1 MEQRMRASL
10 NVVLVVVDTL
20 RADHLGC
27 YGYHRNTSP
36 NLDAL
41 ARESVVC
48 EQHIASAIPTH
59 PAFATLGS
67 GQYSVTHGIVAHG
80 GRVPLRNTVPWLPAL
95 LQKAG
100 YTTCAIDNLAPW
112 HQGVGGAYEYYI
124 DPASRRP
131 LSINCDNRDINNRA
145 LPWLEQNAE
154 EPFFLFIHYWD
165 PHTPYMPPRAYRRL
179 FYDRGKDPCDP
190 ANTSLEKLAR
200 HPLGKVWSETWLN
213 KLVRGKTVT
222 DAEYVEALYDS
233 EIRYCDEGI
242 ARVIE
247 TLDRLG
253 LLERTLLAVT
263 SDHGEM
269 MFRHG
274 IFFDHHGL
282 YEGTVHVPLIIHHP
296 DLRPGRVAQL
306 TAHVDLAPTIVALCG
321 LEAPKEMEGL
331 SLVSLLEG
339 TRDKP
344 VREFVVCQ
352 ECTWQM
358 KWGLRTLD
366 YKFILARQP
375 DFYGTP
381 ARELYDL
388 REDPREFRNVAEER
402 PDVARRCETTIENWV
417 AEKMRAKGL
426 TRDPLL
432 AHGLT
437 LGRQWQ
443 RRRARS

>member
-1 MEQRMRASL
+1 MESPL
-10 NVVLVVVDTL
+10 NVVLIVVDTL

-36 NLDAL
+36 NLDVL
-41 ARESVVC
+41 ARDSVVF
-48 EQHIASAIPTH
+48 EQHITSAIPTH

-67 GQYSVTHGIVAHG
+67 GQYSITHGIVAHG
-80 GRVPLRNTVPWLPAL
+80 GNIPLANTVPWLPTL

-112 HQGVGGAYEYYI
+112 HHGFGRGYEYYI
-124 DPASRRP
+124 NPASRRP
-131 LSINCDNRDINNRA
+131 LGINCDNRDINNRA
-145 LPWLEQNAE
+145 LPWLEQNRE

-179 FYDRGKDPCDP
+179 FYDREKDPCDP
-190 ANTSLEKLAR
+190 ANRSLESLAR
-200 HPLGKVWSETWLN
+200 HPLGKIWRENWLN

-222 DAEYVEALYDS
+222 DAEFVEALYDG

-242 ARVIE
+242 AQVIE
-247 TLDRLG
+247 ALDRLG
-253 LLERTLLAVT
+253 VADRTLLVVT

-282 YEGTVHVPLIIHHP
+282 YEGNLHVPLIIRHP
-296 DLRPGRVAQL
+296 AFRPGRVPHM
-306 TAHVDLAPTIVALCG
+306 TAHVDLAPTI
-321 LEAPKEMEGL
+321 LEACGVEVPGEMEGL
-331 SLVSLLEG
+331 SFLPFLEG
-339 TRDKP
+339 TRDVP
-344 VREFVVCQ
+344 LRDFVVCQ

-358 KWGLRTLD
+358 KWALRTLD

-381 ARELYDL
+381 PRELYEL
-388 REDPREFRNVAEER
+388 HEDPHEFHNLVEER
-402 PDVARRCETTIENWV
+402 PDIARACESTLEEWV
-417 AEKMRAKGL
+417 AGKMNARGL
-426 TRDPLL
+426 AEDPLV

-437 LGRQWQ
+437 LGREWQ
-443 RRRARS
+443 QVPPKAS

>member
-1 MEQRMRASL
+1 MKSSL
-10 NVVLVVVDTL
+10 NVVLIVVDTL

-36 NLDAL
+36 NLDVL
-41 ARESVVC
+41 GGRSVVC
-48 EQHIASAIPTH
+48 EQHITPAIPTH

-67 GQYSVTHGIVAHG
+67 GQYSITHGIVGHG
-80 GRVPLRNTVPWLPAL
+80 GKVPLKNTVPWLPAV

-112 HQGVGGAYEYYI
+112 HQGFGRGYEYYI
-124 DPASRRP
+124 NPASRRP
-131 LSINCDNRDINNRA
+131 LAINCDSRDINNRA
-145 LPWLEQNAE
+145 IPWLERNRE

-179 FYDRGKDPCDP
+179 FYDRAKDPCDP
-190 ANTSLEKLAR
+190 ANTSLDNLAR
-200 HPLGKVWSETWLN
+200 HPLGKIWRENWLN

-222 DAEYVEALYDS
+222 DAEYVEALYDA
-233 EIRYCDEGI
+233 EIRYCDEAI
-242 ARVIE
+242 AQVLE
-247 TLDRLG
+247 TLDRLDLAG
-253 LLERTLLAVT
+253 RTLLVVT
-263 SDHGEM
+263 GDHGEM

-282 YEGTVHVPLIIHHP
+282 YEGNVHVPLIVRHP
-296 DLRPGRVAQL
+296 ELSPRRVRHL
-306 TAHVDLAPTIVALCG
+306 TAHADLAPTVLDFCG
-321 LEAPKEMEGL
+321 VEAPGEMEGH
-331 SLVSLLEG
+331 SLAPMLAG
-339 TRDKP
+339 A
-344 VREFVVCQ
+344 REEPLHDFIVCQ

-358 KWGLRTLD
+358 KWALRTLD

-381 ARELYDL
+381 PRELYDL
-388 REDPREFRNVAEER
+388 REDPHEFRNLAEER
-402 PDVARRCETTIENWV
+402 PDVARRCEAAIEEWV
-417 AEKMRAKGL
+417 ATKMRARGL

-443 RRRARS
+443 RGRSKKDK